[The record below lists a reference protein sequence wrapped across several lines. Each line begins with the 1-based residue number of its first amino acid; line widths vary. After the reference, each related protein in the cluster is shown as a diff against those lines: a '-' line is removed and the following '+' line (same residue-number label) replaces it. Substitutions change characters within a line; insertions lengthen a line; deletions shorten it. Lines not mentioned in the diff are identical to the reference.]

1 MRCTGINPA
10 SGLVEVVEVPSLR
23 WYVGTQ
29 YHPEYS
35 STVESPSPLFLDF
48 VAAAVAYRNER
59 AAKA

>member
-48 VAAAVAYRNER
+48 VAAAVAYR
-59 AAKA
+59 